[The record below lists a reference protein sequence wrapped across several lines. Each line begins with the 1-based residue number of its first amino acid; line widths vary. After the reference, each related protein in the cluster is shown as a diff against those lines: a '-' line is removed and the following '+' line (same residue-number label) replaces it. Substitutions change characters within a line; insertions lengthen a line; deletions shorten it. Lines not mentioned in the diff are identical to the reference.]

1 MTGKLVPGLARAM
14 ERTTNFE
21 YKQSE
26 DNSLANRKFSSCYNI
41 EILNRIQVKNVL
53 FLLNFT

>member
-21 YKQSE
+21 YNFLIICRFFNLVNNQ
-26 DNSLANRKFSSCYNI
+26 RI
-41 EILNRIQVKNVL
+41 IL
-53 FLLNFT
+53 